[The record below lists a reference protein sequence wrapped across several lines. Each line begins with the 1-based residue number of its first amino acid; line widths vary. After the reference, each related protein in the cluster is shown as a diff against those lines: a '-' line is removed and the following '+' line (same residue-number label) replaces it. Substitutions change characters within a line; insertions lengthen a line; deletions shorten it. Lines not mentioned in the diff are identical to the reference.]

1 MNFNYNIIMTK
12 KMKVKEAAD
21 VATRNELVSLFMLI
35 RETKSSNLSR
45 PALVKYVML
54 RVKLKGLYD
63 EYEKV
68 RQEISEQTKPEGWK
82 EGDSPD
88 EWNEAFRPVLEAWL
102 NEPADIDT
110 KIFTEE
116 DCADFIMS
124 NPDQTGT
131 FVDVVMEY
139 LKQ

>member
-1 MNFNYNIIMTK
+1 MTTK
-12 KMKVKEAAD
+12 KMKMKVKEATDA
-21 VATRNELVSLFMLI
+21 ATRNELVSLFMLI
-35 RETKSSNLSR
+35 RDTKSSNLSR
-45 PALVKYVML
+45 QALVKYVMF

>member
-1 MNFNYNIIMTK
+1 MTTK
-12 KMKVKEAAD
+12 KMKVKVKEAAD

>member
-1 MNFNYNIIMTK
+1 
-12 KMKVKEAAD
+12 
-21 VATRNELVSLFMLI
+21 MLI
-35 RETKSSNLSR
+35 RDVKNSNLSK

-68 RQEISEQTKPEGWK
+68 RQEISEQTKPEGWQ

-88 EWNEAFRPVLEAWL
+88 AWNEAFRPVLEAWL
-102 NEPADIDT
+102 NEPAEIDT

-124 NPDQTGT
+124 NSDQPGT

-139 LKQ
+139 LKVWI

>member
-1 MNFNYNIIMTK
+1 MATK
-12 KMKVKEAAD
+12 KMKVKEAT
-21 VATRNELVSLFMLI
+21 ATKNELVSLFMLI
-35 RETKSSNLSR
+35 RETKNSNLSR
-45 PALVKYVML
+45 AALVKYVML

-88 EWNEAFRPVLEAWL
+88 EWNEAFRPVLEEWL
-102 NEPADIDT
+102 KESAEIDT
-110 KIFTEE
+110 KIFSEE

-124 NPDQTGT
+124 NPDQPGT

-139 LKQ
+139 FKV